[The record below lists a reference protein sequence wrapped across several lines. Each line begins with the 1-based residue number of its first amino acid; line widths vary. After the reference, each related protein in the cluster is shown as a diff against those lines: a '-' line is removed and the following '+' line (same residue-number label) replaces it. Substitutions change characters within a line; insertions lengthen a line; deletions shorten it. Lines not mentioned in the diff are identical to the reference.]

1 MSAIQQYKQLDYT
14 QKKEYLSH
22 ILAIFADYSA
32 VAKDMLARLGQ
43 QDSAIPETEMEQV
56 YGLFVDAISNSSK
69 EKLWLAIEKL
79 TQLQTKLQA
88 IHQQEEA
95 DRAGE
100 NPEDILSTI

>member
-1 MSAIQQYKQLDYT
+1 MSAIQQYQQLDYM

-32 VAKDMLARLGQ
+32 VAKDVLTKLSDA
-43 QDSAIPETEMEQV
+43 SISVTEAEMEQI
-56 YGLFVDAISNSSK
+56 YELFVEAISNSSK

-95 DRAGE
+95 DKAGE